1 MDLLYERRIIMP
13 TATSKQ
19 LALDLVKEVIAD
31 KKQRGIVPNYAIITE
46 VHKVLNDALTALVIE
61 RYLILCEASVNR
73 YPAYEI
79 PETPCQPIV

>member
-1 MDLLYERRIIMP
+1 MS

-19 LALDLVKEVIAD
+19 LALALVKEVIAD
-31 KKQRGIVPNYAIITE
+31 KKQRGIVPNYAIIME
-46 VHKVLNDALTALVIE
+46 VHGVLNDALTALVTE
-61 RYLILCEASVNR
+61 GCLILREASVNR